1 MDHFHRKSDAK
12 DTRNAR
18 ECQFCRRV
26 DPDFAKRNPIDR
38 MVLANLDD
46 TAAAHLTED
55 GYVRHR
61 IAELMRKRAFAAPSE
76 TQVARSA

>member
-1 MDHFHRKSDAK
+1 MDLFHRKSDWK

-26 DPDFAKRNPIDR
+26 DPDFATRNPLDR
-38 MVLANLDD
+38 MVLAKMDD
-46 TAAAHLTED
+46 SAGAHLTED

-61 IAELMRKRAFAAPSE
+61 IAELLRKRSATAIAE
-76 TQVARSA
+76 MTVARSA